1 MESNQAEQ
9 DKAQDRKEEN
19 VKKSFKQ
26 SYGSLRSYILHLLD
40 IRNETDRDS
49 TMEAI
54 LKDIPFRGHNA
65 WILIFSIIV
74 ASVGLNV
81 SSTAVVIGAM
91 LISPLMGP
99 IVGLGFSVA
108 INDLDTL
115 KRSLVNLA
123 VMVVLSV
130 FTAFVYFSV
139 SPLTE
144 LTPELAARTSPTI
157 LDVLVAIFGGL
168 ALIIAKT
175 KKGTIVSVIMGVA
188 IATALM
194 PPLCTAGYGLAV
206 WDLSIFGGAMYLFCI
221 NTIFIALSTFLVSK
235 ILRFPLVRYANSL
248 RRRRISQLATVIAIL
263 VMLPS
268 VYLFYVLLKKSY
280 FEKSAKTFVTEELMV
295 YKDAYLQKNTTNIE
309 YSEEGKS
316 LIEVS
321 FLGKEIPAE
330 VINLWKAKMKTYENL
345 KDTKLRILQ
354 NKNSDNFN
362 EYKYI
367 KELKTRDSLEL
378 IASRQQIQ
386 FLSKRLDSIRKSS
399 RRANVPFKDIVKEIK
414 LNYEK
419 VTDVA
424 FAEMFIARNDVLDTI
439 PSFRLTW
446 DDKITLADKNTFENR
461 LANWLA
467 YKIKAK
473 KVDVK
478 IEPTGLLREEN
489 Q

>member
-399 RRANVPFKDIVKEIK
+399 QRANVPFKDIVKEIK